1 MSAWVRREIKE
12 KGLGMACQGRTPRR
26 KICAYFGAGVLVG
39 GQQQSKRKQDNGK
52 LPILA
57 QLARR
62 ICKGHGCGR
71 IVWRRGMIA
80 SLHVV
85 DAFAS
90 SSQWEDDNDVEQRR
104 LLRRAAVAAPHAGD
118 TF

>member
-12 KGLGMACQGRTPRR
+12 KVLVWLAKYARHGGRS
-26 KICAYFGAGVLVG
+26 ALDFGAGVLVG

-71 IVWRRGMIA
+71 
-80 SLHVV
+80 VV
-85 DAFAS
+85 
-90 SSQWEDDNDVEQRR
+90 
-104 LLRRAAVAAPHAGD
+104 
-118 TF
+118 

>member
-12 KGLGMACQGRTPRR
+12 KVLVWLAKYARHGGRS
-26 KICAYFGAGVLVG
+26 ALDFGAGVLVG

-104 LLRRAAVAAPHAGD
+104 LLRRAGVAAPQAGD